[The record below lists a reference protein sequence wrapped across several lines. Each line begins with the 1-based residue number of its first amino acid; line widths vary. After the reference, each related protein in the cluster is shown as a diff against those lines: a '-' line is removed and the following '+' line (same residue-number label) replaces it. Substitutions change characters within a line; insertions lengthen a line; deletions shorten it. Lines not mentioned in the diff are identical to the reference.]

1 MAAMTETELLDR
13 VRGLRQ
19 RGRSP
24 KEIARGLHLPPSKV
38 RPLIAALAAEQA
50 DDPPPLVGCW
60 VSAGWDEGGLAC
72 VLVARAPRY
81 GRVSCCCY
89 LVDTWLLGVK
99 DALGPVTMHA
109 AKLPE
114 LRARCFAGFDEPPV
128 PAAMELAGHL
138 VWGGVDY
145 ARSLGFEP
153 HPDFAAAAGHLDR
166 PASPCPITFGKD
178 GRPFYVE
185 GPFDD
190 PERIIGA
197 LTRTARERDLN
208 FVPAAAG

>member
-19 RGRSP
+19 LGRSP

-50 DDPPPLVGCW
+50 DDPPPLAGCW

-89 LVDTWLLGVK
+89 LVDTWCLGVK

-166 PASPCPITFGKD
+166 PASPCPITFGNE
-178 GRPFYVE
+178 GLPCYIE
-185 GPFDD
+185 GPHDNAH
-190 PERIIGA
+190 RIMA
-197 LTRTARERDLN
+197 TLN
-208 FVPAAAG
+208 QSVGTGNYHFTIAVQ